1 MEVVIIHMGNSRDL
15 TTQRGYDFYEVA
27 SALQKSIRRADV
39 KLAGY
44 MALELFPRYAEY
56 CWKRLLTI
64 SAEDC
69 YGLVTQEIKA
79 LYDSF
84 WVINKGKR
92 GDELKGRIFIS
103 KAVIIL
109 CTCGHSRDA
118 DLLSNFIYDKK
129 ALLSDEKI
137 EQLFEEV
144 RREHLEIPD
153 YVYDVHTRRGKMM
166 GKTKQDFFREEE
178 AALAN
183 KQMSLFDLYDLL

>member
-1 MEVVIIHMGNSRDL
+1 MKL
-15 TTQRGYDFYEVA
+15 LTQRGYDLYEVA

-44 MALELFPRYAEY
+44 MALELFPKYAGY
-56 CWKRLLTI
+56 AWRRLLTV

-69 YGLVTQEIKA
+69 HGLVTQEIKA

-84 WVINKGKR
+84 QVINKGKKTV
-92 GDELKGRIFIS
+92 DLKGRIFIS

-118 DLLSNFIYDKK
+118 DVLSNYIYDKK
-129 ALLSDEKI
+129 SLISDDEI
-137 EQLFEEV
+137 ERLFD
-144 RREHLEIPD
+144 EIRQNPKVEMPE
-153 YVYDVHTRRGKMM
+153 YVFDVHTMRGKRE
-166 GKTKQDFFREEE
+166 GKTKQQFFREEE

-183 KQMSLFDLYDLL
+183 KQISLFDIEF

>member
-1 MEVVIIHMGNSRDL
+1 MDL
-15 TTQRGYDFYEVA
+15 RTQRGYDFYEVA

-69 YGLVTQEIKA
+69 YGLITQEIKS

-84 WVINKGKR
+84 WVVNKGKK
-92 GDELKGRIFIS
+92 GEELKGRIFIS

-118 DLLSNFIYDKK
+118 DLLSNYIYDKK
-129 ALLSDEKI
+129 ALLSDEEI
-137 EQLFEEV
+137 ESMMDEV
-144 RREHLEIPD
+144 RNEKMQIPE
-153 YVYDVHTRRGKMM
+153 YVYDCHTRKGKAA
-166 GKTKQDFFREEE
+166 GKTKQQFFVEEE
-178 AALAN
+178 ESLAN
-183 KQMSLFDLYDLL
+183 RQLSLFEELDLRRRY

>member
-1 MEVVIIHMGNSRDL
+1 MGYDL
-15 TTQRGYDFYEVA
+15 RTQRGYDFYEVA
-27 SALQKSIRRADV
+27 SALQKSIRRGDA

-69 YGLVTQEIKA
+69 HGLVTQEIKA

-84 WVINKGKR
+84 HVVNKGKR
-92 GDELKGRIFIS
+92 GEDLKGRIFIS

-118 DLLSNFIYDKK
+118 DVLSNYIYDKK
-129 ALLSDEKI
+129 QLLSDEEI
-137 EQLFEEV
+137 ERAFEET
-144 RREHLEIPD
+144 RSERMQIPE
-153 YVYDVHTRRGKMM
+153 YVYDCHTRKGKAM
-166 GKTKQDFFREEE
+166 GRTKQQFFEEE
-178 AALAN
+178 DRALSN
-183 KQMSLFDLYDLL
+183 RQLSIFDGVRF